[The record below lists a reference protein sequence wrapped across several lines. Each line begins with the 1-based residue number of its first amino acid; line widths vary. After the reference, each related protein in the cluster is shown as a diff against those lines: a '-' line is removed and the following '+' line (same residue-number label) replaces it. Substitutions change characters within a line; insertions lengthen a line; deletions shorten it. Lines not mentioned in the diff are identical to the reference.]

1 MRAAVFHQPGNP
13 LSIESVDDPQPEAG
27 QVVIAE
33 KRCGICGTY
42 LHATLGFADFI
53 DAFESLRSP
62 NAHCKIM
69 LDPSG

>member
-13 LSIESVDDPQPEAG
+13 LSSESVDDPRPEAG
-27 QVVIAE
+27 QVVITV
-33 KRCGICGTY
+33 KRCGICGTD
-42 LHATLGFADFI
+42 LHATVGFADFA
-53 DAFESLRSP
+53 DAFESLRTP